1 MDKLLQQVRIPGE
14 MKPGDLIKFDRIN
27 GHTTNING
35 KTAIYLGEAFILR
48 DDGVVVEN
56 HKVLLRGQSAPTLID
71 QGLLRWITVI
81 NESR

>member
-1 MDKLLQQVRIPGE
+1 MDKLLQQVWIPGE
-14 MKPGDLIKFDRIN
+14 MKPGDLIKFDNIN
-27 GHTTNING
+27 GHTTYING
-35 KTAIYLGEAFILR
+35 KAAIDLGEAFIHR

-56 HKVLLRGQSAPTLID
+56 HKVLLLGRSAPTLID